1 MTKTPTLPITPNHT
15 NRLVTTPSITHD
27 QENTIFSETSDCI
40 KYCTKSIINLKESED
55 MNKNKHIAN
64 ADLLKDNQLNN
75 FAQCM
80 LLEYLSYFRK
90 INTNDL
96 HWFLIF
102 TLHSDCAQSLKF

>member
-15 NRLVTTPSITHD
+15 NRIVTTPSITHD

-64 ADLLKDNQLNN
+64 VNLLKDNQLNN